1 MNKASFHW
9 AFLALLASSLSGCAS
24 PMRLFSKKPQSLDE
38 YKAEQLAKQT
48 QVAGSRAAPATGQV
62 EIAELLHKG
71 HDAFQ
76 QGNLPEA
83 QSNYY
88 AVVQRQATHPVANHR
103 LGVIA
108 DRQQDYQSAQR
119 YYFTALQASP
129 RDPNLLND
137 IGYSYLLQSRYG
149 EAEQYL
155 QAALRQNATQSNAI
169 NNLGLLYAK
178 QGQADQALAMFRRTN
193 SEAEARAKLAR
204 LLPSGAGAATPPAT
218 MLAQNPWAPQNTMNP
233 APTWN
238 GSQSSGNEL
247 AGSPTGPSLPN
258 GYPSNSYPPNNVNGA
273 WPQPNSTIP
282 NNVPP
287 FAQAGA
293 NPSSPAI
300 ADPNLPEA
308 TRNLMEQMERE
319 RRKAVAERQAR
330 DFADRQR
337 REIAA
342 RQLRDEEFGR
352 PNAANPN
359 LPPPTDPN
367 RWNLPPY
374 GMPNAALNPNAPI
387 VVGPPPLTPNP
398 NLNANPNNTAA
409 WANPPNGSSQP
420 NGYVD
425 LIPSNVPNA
434 STNLLPNA
442 TRGQMPPANAGSPL
456 DTMPAWP
463 PSDAPPMNAPNNS
476 AAAAVPWP
484 NVVPSG
490 AIDDPARAASRMGM
504 NAGPGNM
511 FPITPGPTSAPTNS
525 PANSTNWPPATNRP
539 NSFTPPNGVAPKTPP
554 NWPANSIPPGYGPA
568 TGEPP
573 AGTFE
578 PGNFNTSANSQSQMP
593 QSPAQQAWQ
602 GQLPPSEPSQTP
614 NRFGFAPSANSTTN
628 QPTGFTPNPRT
639 SGTPAPQYRSSNS
652 PTPNPVQQANA
663 VQRGNTRAAAPDR
676 FGGTPWEQGPPPG
689 IPSPQTS
696 SPTRPGFLS
705 THDVI
710 EPRIADPGTELSTRP
725 RFLPTNTGD
734 NSLLEYERE
743 IQRQN
748 AEVNQIRQQLDAQ
761 RQLPGSEN
769 YSTFGRR

>member
-1 MNKASFHW
+1 MNKASFRW
-9 AFLALLASSLSGCAS
+9 AFLALLANSFTGCAS
-24 PMRLFSKKPQSLDE
+24 PLGLFAKKSQSYDDFRADR
-38 YKAEQLAKQT
+38 AEKLAKQT
-48 QVAGSRAAPATGQV
+48 HQVAGSQSAPTGQI

-71 HDAFQ
+71 HAAFQ

-88 AVVQRQATHPVANHR
+88 AVVQRQSNHPVANHR

-169 NNLGLLYAK
+169 NNLGLLYAR
-178 QGQADQALAMFRRTN
+178 QGQAEQAMAMFRRTS
-193 SEAEARAKLAR
+193 SEAEAQAKLAR

-238 GSQSSGNEL
+238 GGQNGEV
-247 AGSPTGPSLPN
+247 AGVPTGSNLPN
-258 GYPSNSYPPNNVNGA
+258 GYPPSNASGAWSPPNSMTPNQMPPTAQNGT
-273 WPQPNSTIP
+273 NL
-282 NNVPP
+282 
-287 FAQAGA
+287 
-293 NPSSPAI
+293 SSPLL
-300 ADPNLPEA
+300 ADPNLPRP
-308 TRNLMEQMERE
+308 TRNLLEQMERE
-319 RRKAVAERQAR
+319 RRKAIAERQAR
-330 DFADRQR
+330 DLADRQR
-337 REIAA
+337 SEIAA
-342 RQLRDEEFGR
+342 RQLREEEFGR
-352 PNAANPN
+352 PSAVNPN
-359 LPPPTDPN
+359 LPRPTDPN
-367 RWNLPPY
+367 RLNLPPD
-374 GMPNAALNPNAPI
+374 GLSNAASNPRGSI
-387 VVGPPPLTPNP
+387 VVGPPPLNPNP
-398 NLNANPNNTAA
+398 NLNANSNNPAG
-409 WANPPNGSSQP
+409 WVPPPNATSPP

-434 STNLLPNA
+434 SMNLLPNA
-442 TRGQMPPANAGSPL
+442 TREQMPPANAGSPL

-463 PSDAPPMNAPNNS
+463 PADALPMNAPNNS
-476 AAAAVPWP
+476 AAAAAPWP

-525 PANSTNWPPATNRP
+525 PPTSTNWPPATNRP
-539 NSFTPPNGVAPKTPP
+539 NNDATLNGVAPTTPP
-554 NWPANSIPPGYGPA
+554 NWPANSNQQGYGPA
-568 TGEPP
+568 TGDPP
-573 AGTFE
+573 AGSFE
-578 PGNFNTSANSQSQMP
+578 PGNFNTSENSRSQMP
-593 QSPAQQAWQ
+593 QSQ
-602 GQLPPSEPSQTP
+602 GQRPPFELPQTS
-614 NRFGFAPSANSTTN
+614 NRYGFAPSANSPTA

-639 SGTPAPQYRSSNS
+639 SETPAPQYRSFNA
-652 PTPNPVQQANA
+652 PTPNPPTNA
-663 VQRGNTRAAAPDR
+663 VQRSDTRATTTDR
-676 FGGTPWEQGPPPG
+676 FGRNQWEQGPPPG
-689 IPSPQTS
+689 IQSPQTS
-696 SPTRPGFLS
+696 LSTRPGF
-705 THDVI
+705 I
-710 EPRIADPGTELSTRP
+710 
-725 RFLPTNTGD
+725 PTNDGD

-761 RQLPGSEN
+761 RQMLGSEN
-769 YSTFGRR
+769 SSTFGRR